1 MNAFTLHLQGAT
13 QYERIEGVA
22 SFVGRDASGSFGILA
37 GHQRMMTT
45 LSFGLARFRTAG
57 GTWQYLAMPGAVL
70 YFVANELFVSTR
82 RYVRDDD
89 YTHVTHV
96 LDEQLRAEEAGLRNI
111 KDSLR
116 RLEEEMFKRLW
127 QMGRGKEVAL

>member
-1 MNAFTLHLQGAT
+1 
-13 QYERIEGVA
+13 
-22 SFVGRDASGSFGILA
+22 
-37 GHQRMMTT
+37 MTT
-45 LSFGLARFRTAG
+45 LVFGLARFRVTG
-57 GTWQYLAMPGAVL
+57 GTWQYLAVPGGVL

-89 YTHVTHV
+89 YTRVTHI
-96 LDEQLRAEEAGLRNI
+96 LDEQLRAEEISLRSV

-127 QMGRGKEVAL
+127 RMGRSGEALS

>member
-1 MNAFTLHLQGAT
+1 MNAFTLHLQGAM
-13 QYERIEGVA
+13 QYERIEGVT

-37 GHQRMMTT
+37 GHQRLVTS
-45 LSFGLARFRTAG
+45 LSFGLARFRTADG
-57 GTWQYLAMPGAVL
+57 NWQFLAMPGAVL

-82 RYVRDDD
+82 RYVRDED
-89 YTHVTHV
+89 YTRVTHV
-96 LDEQLRAEEAGLRNI
+96 LEEQLRVEEAGLQSI

-127 QMGRGKEVAL
+127 RLGRAGEAVL

>member
-1 MNAFTLHLQGAT
+1 MNAFTLHVQGAT
-13 QYERIEGVA
+13 QYERIEGVV
-22 SFVGRDASGSFGILA
+22 SFVGQDVSGSFGILA
-37 GHQRMMTT
+37 GHQRLMTT
-45 LSFGLARFRTAG
+45 LAFGLARFRTVD
-57 GTWQYLAMPGAVL
+57 GTWQFLAMPGAVL

-89 YTHVTHV
+89 YTRVTHV
-96 LDEQLRAEEAGLRNI
+96 LDEQLRAEETGLRSI

-127 QMGRGKEVAL
+127 RMGRGREAVL

>member
-1 MNAFTLHLQGAT
+1 MKAFVIHLQDAV
-13 QYERIEGVA
+13 QYERIEGVT
-22 SFVGRDASGSFGILA
+22 SFVGRDSSGCFGILA
-37 GHQRMMTT
+37 GHQRLMTT
-45 LSFGLARFRTAG
+45 LVFGLARFRVTS
-57 GTWQYLAMPGAVL
+57 GTWQYLAVPGGVL

-89 YTHVTHV
+89 YTRVTHV
-96 LDEQLRAEEAGLRNI
+96 LDEQLRAEEISLRSV

-127 QMGRGKEVAL
+127 RMGRSGEVLS